1 MFSKTQLKVLLRS
14 RSLQFL
20 ADRESSAYQPG
31 LVHVLKWQGRS
42 IHYRPGSSDLE
53 VIYKI
58 LLKGGRK
65 ADYWVPPEVRPK
77 VIWDIGG
84 NIGSASVYLAQRFPG
99 AKIHVFEPVPS
110 NFALL
115 EKNVAGLNVTPHNLA
130 LGAEDGELEIAD
142 SDCSLNFGGFSF
154 HYSGSQPVGATRVR
168 MARPDSLIA
177 QGTPAPDLI
186 KIDTE
191 GAEWSILTSFPD
203 AILSE
208 VQWIV
213 GELHSVRSFELL
225 EYLSR
230 WFLIETRKSM
240 KSPLF
245 MFSAKNRAATAGK
258 APAA

>member
-1 MFSKTQLKVLLRS
+1 MLSKAQLKVLLRS
-14 RSLQFL
+14 RSFQFL
-20 ADRESSAYQPG
+20 ADREASAYQPG
-31 LVHVLKWQGRS
+31 LVHVLKRRGRE

-58 LLKGGRK
+58 LLKEGRK
-65 ADYWVPPEVRPK
+65 ADYWVPPEVQPR

-84 NIGSASVYLAQRFPG
+84 NIGSASVYLAQRFPE
-99 AKIHVFEPVPS
+99 ARIHAFEPVPS

-142 SDCSLNFGGFSF
+142 SDCPLNFGGFSF
-154 HYSGSQPVGATRVR
+154 HYSGAHPVGATRVR
-168 MARPDSLIA
+168 MARPETLIA
-177 QGTPAPDLI
+177 QGVPPPDLI

-191 GAEWSILTSFPD
+191 GAEWDILTSIPED
-203 AILSE
+203 VLSR
-208 VQWIV
+208 VQWII

-225 EYLSR
+225 EQLSR
-230 WFLIETRKSM
+230 GFLIETRKSM

-245 MFSAKNRAATAGK
+245 MFSAKNRAAAQPR
-258 APAA
+258 ASA